1 MRPSSSR
8 SEIPPLE
15 QADTDATVL
24 PAHDRHFV
32 KSVARALAV
41 IRALNVPGRGRTLS
55 EVSRDTDLPRA
66 AARRFLLTLEDLG
79 YVRSED
85 RRFLL
90 TPRVLELGYAYLSSL
105 SLPEIAQ
112 PHLRDLV
119 GRVEESCSMS
129 VLDAGD
135 IVYVAREP
143 TRRIMTVAISI
154 GTRFPAYATSMGRVL
169 LGGLPEPEL
178 RTLLAQAPPQP
189 LTPHTLT
196 DRDQLIK
203 TIQEVRQR
211 GWALVDQELEDGL
224 RSIAAPVRD
233 GRGAVLAAVN
243 ISAHAS
249 RTALDELRQR
259 MLPELLRA
267 VTDIE
272 GDVAAGPRP

>member
-8 SEIPPLE
+8 SEIPSLE
-15 QADTDATVL
+15 PVDTDATVL
-24 PAHDRHFV
+24 PADDRHFV

-55 EVSRDTDLPRA
+55 EVSRDTELPRA

-154 GTRFPAYATSMGRVL
+154 GTRFPACATSMGRVL

-178 RTLLAQAPPQP
+178 RTLLAQAPPEP
-189 LTPHTLT
+189 LTSHTLT
-196 DRDQLIK
+196 DPDQLVK
-203 TIQEVRQR
+203 TIQTVRQR
-211 GWALVDQELEDGL
+211 GWALVAQELEAGL

-243 ISAHAS
+243 ISTHAS
-249 RTALDELRQR
+249 RTALGELRRR
-259 MLPELLRA
+259 MLPELLRT

-272 GDVAAGPRP
+272 GDVTAGPRP

>member
-24 PAHDRHFV
+24 PADDRHFV

-189 LTPHTLT
+189 LTRHTLT
-196 DRDQLIK
+196 DPDQLIK

>member
-24 PAHDRHFV
+24 PADDRHFV

-154 GTRFPAYATSMGRVL
+154 GTRFPAYATSTGRVL

-196 DRDQLIK
+196 DPDQLIK

>member
-1 MRPSSSR
+1 M
-8 SEIPPLE
+8 
-15 QADTDATVL
+15 
-24 PAHDRHFV
+24 